1 MTCRFYD
8 TRGGGASLAL
18 LEIPKSIYILPY
30 PWMYLSEPRLTCR
43 VPGFT
48 GVSASLLMLGTRDE
62 EGVGYGLYNIL
73 YNKEMLFFERREKK
87 KRITRDEEEE
97 GPP

>member
-8 TRGGGASLAL
+8 TRGGGVSLAL

-48 GVSASLLMLGTRDE
+48 GVSASLLMLGTVRGTRKELDMDYIQYRPVVE
-62 EGVGYGLYNIL
+62 EL
-73 YNKEMLFFERREKK
+73 
-87 KRITRDEEEE
+87 
-97 GPP
+97 